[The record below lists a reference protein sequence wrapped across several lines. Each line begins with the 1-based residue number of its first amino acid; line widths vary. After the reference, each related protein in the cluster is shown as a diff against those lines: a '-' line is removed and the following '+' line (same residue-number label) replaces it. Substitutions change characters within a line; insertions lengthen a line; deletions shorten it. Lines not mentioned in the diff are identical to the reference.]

1 MTAVP
6 LGLRVFQNSYV
17 VPDIDA
23 ALQRWTRKLGVGPFY
38 IYRHLDLGPVT
49 YRGKPSTL
57 DASFALAQAGDI
69 EVELIQQHDDAPS
82 AYRDVYARDR
92 GGFHHVGAWVED
104 FDAAKAAYERLGYPA
119 VTTGGA
125 PDIGGR
131 FAYMDTRADL
141 GVMVELVE
149 QRQDLLDFQV
159 MLTDAARDWD
169 GAEPVREV
177 GL

>member
-1 MTAVP
+1 MTALP
-6 LGLRVFQNSYV
+6 LGLKVFQNSYV

-23 ALQRWTRKLGVGPFY
+23 ALARWTGRLGVGPFY
-38 IYRHLDLGPVT
+38 IYRHLDVGEVT
-49 YRGKPSTL
+49 YRGRPSRL

-69 EVELIQQHDDAPS
+69 EVELIQQHDDSPS
-82 AYRDVYARDR
+82 AYRDAFPADR

-104 FDAAKAAYERLGYPA
+104 FDAVKAQYERLGYPA

-149 QRQDLLDFQV
+149 WRQDLADFQA
-159 MLTDAARDWD
+159 MLIRAAADWD
-169 GAEPVREV
+169 GTDPVREV
-177 GL
+177 RL

>member
-1 MTAVP
+1 MTALP
-6 LGLRVFQNSYV
+6 LGLHVFQNSYV

-23 ALQRWTRKLGVGPFY
+23 ALQRWTSKLGVGPFY

-49 YRGKPSTL
+49 YRGEPARL

-69 EVELIQQHDDAPS
+69 EIELIQQHDDAPS
-82 AYRDVYARDR
+82 AYRDVYALDQ

-104 FDAAKAAYERLGYPA
+104 FDAVKAAYERMGYPA

-149 QRQDLLDFQV
+149 QRQDLLDFQA
-159 MLTDAARDWD
+159 MLSRAAADWD
-169 GAEPVREV
+169 GSEPVREV
-177 GL
+177 SL

>member
-1 MTAVP
+1 MIDLP
-6 LGLRVFQNSYV
+6 LGLKVFQNSYV

-23 ALQRWTRKLGVGPFY
+23 ALQRWTGKLGVGPFY
-38 IYRHLDLGPVT
+38 IYRHLDAGEIT
-49 YRGKPSTL
+49 YRGSPSRL

-69 EVELIQQHDDAPS
+69 EIELIQQHDDSPS
-82 AYRDVYARDR
+82 AYRDAFPADR
-92 GGFHHVGAWVED
+92 GGFHHVGVWVED
-104 FDAAKAAYERLGYPA
+104 FDKVKAYYERLGYPA

-149 QRQDLLDFQV
+149 RRQDLVDFQT
-159 MLTDAARDWD
+159 MLIDAARDWD
-169 GAEPVREV
+169 GSDPVREV
-177 GL
+177 VL

>member
-1 MTAVP
+1 MTALP
-6 LGLRVFQNSYV
+6 LGLKVFQNSYV

-23 ALQRWTRKLGVGPFY
+23 ALARWTGRLGVGPFY

-49 YRGKPSTL
+49 YRGQPARL

-69 EVELIQQHDDAPS
+69 EIELIQQHNDAPS
-82 AYRDVYARDR
+82 AYRDAFAADR

-104 FDAAKAAYERLGYPA
+104 FDAVKARYDALGYPA

-131 FAYMDTRADL
+131 FAYMDARADL

-149 QRQDLLDFQV
+149 QRQDLLDFQL
-159 MLTDAARDWD
+159 MLTKAARDWD
-169 GAEPVREV
+169 GTDPVREV
-177 GL
+177 TL

>member
-1 MTAVP
+1 MIDLP
-6 LGLRVFQNSYV
+6 LGLKVFQNSYV

-23 ALQRWTRKLGVGPFY
+23 ALQRWTEKLGVGPFY
-38 IYRHLDLGPVT
+38 IYRHLDAGAIT
-49 YRGKPSTL
+49 YRGQPAVL

-69 EVELIQQHDDAPS
+69 EVELIQQHNDAPS
-82 AYRDVYARDR
+82 AYRDAFAADK
-92 GGFHHVGAWVED
+92 GGFHHVGVWVDD
-104 FDAAKAAYERLGYPA
+104 FDAVKAHYEKLGYPA

-149 QRQDLLDFQV
+149 KRQDLVDFQT
-159 MLTDAARDWD
+159 MLIEAARDWD
-169 GAEPVREV
+169 GSDPVREV
-177 GL
+177 KL

>member
-1 MTAVP
+1 MTALP

-23 ALQRWTRKLGVGPFY
+23 ALQRWTAKLGVGPFY

-49 YRGKPSTL
+49 YRGRPSTL

-69 EVELIQQHDDAPS
+69 EIELIQQHNEAPS
-82 AYRDVYARDR
+82 AYRDVFGADK
-92 GGFHHVGAWVED
+92 GGFHHVGAWVDD
-104 FDAAKAAYERLGYPA
+104 FDAVKVHYESLGYPA
-119 VTTGGA
+119 DTTGGA

-131 FAYMDTRADL
+131 FAYMDARADL

-149 QRQDLLDFQV
+149 KRQDLLDFQT
-159 MLTDAARDWD
+159 MLIRESTDWD
-169 GAEPVREV
+169 GVDPVREV
-177 GL
+177 AL

>member
-1 MTAVP
+1 MTALP

-23 ALQRWTRKLGVGPFY
+23 ALQRWTGKLGVGPFY
-38 IYRHLDLGPVT
+38 IYRHLDLGPVI
-49 YRGKPSTL
+49 YRGRPSTL

-69 EVELIQQHDDAPS
+69 EIELIQQHNDAPS
-82 AYRDVYARDR
+82 AYRDVFDADK
-92 GGFHHVGAWVED
+92 GGFHHVGAWVDD
-104 FDAAKAAYERLGYPA
+104 FEAVKAHYERLGYAA

-131 FAYMDTRADL
+131 FAYMDARADL

-149 QRQDLLDFQV
+149 KRQDLLDFQV
-159 MLTDAARDWD
+159 MLIRESTDWD
-169 GAEPVREV
+169 GVDPVREV
-177 GL
+177 AL